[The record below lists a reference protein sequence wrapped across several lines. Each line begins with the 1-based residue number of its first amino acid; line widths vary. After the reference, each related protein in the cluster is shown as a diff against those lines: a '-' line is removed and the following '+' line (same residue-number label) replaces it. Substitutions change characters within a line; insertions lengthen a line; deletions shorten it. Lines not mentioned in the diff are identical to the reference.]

1 MTHPLEPIFA
11 LQKKDI
17 KLLRLLR
24 DIQGFPARRNEI
36 ESQLSGAKQKLQV
49 ALDSRKHTEASLKDI
64 ANETEILRE
73 KVTKYK
79 QQQMEADSNEQYRAF
94 VKEIGVVET
103 EIKTLEDRELSL
115 MEALEEGRSIEQSC
129 QEKLQHEEQS
139 IADELQELE
148 EREREIKDR
157 IEQMKADRRR
167 MAEGCDT
174 SLLRRYTKIINN
186 KKDAAVVLVEPGGHC
201 GGCHMKLPPQVVNDA
216 KNPSKVVACNFC
228 GRIVYNPPQDR

>member
-24 DIQGFPARRNEI
+24 DVQGFPARRNEI

-49 ALDSRKHTEASLKDI
+49 AVDSRKHTEASLKDI

-103 EIKTLEDRELSL
+103 EIKSLEDRELSL
-115 MEALEEGRSIEQSC
+115 MEALEEGRSI
-129 QEKLQHEEQS
+129 
-139 IADELQELE
+139 
-148 EREREIKDR
+148 
-157 IEQMKADRRR
+157 
-167 MAEGCDT
+167 
-174 SLLRRYTKIINN
+174 
-186 KKDAAVVLVEPGGHC
+186 
-201 GGCHMKLPPQVVNDA
+201 
-216 KNPSKVVACNFC
+216 
-228 GRIVYNPPQDR
+228 